1 MLYKPGKER
10 KKGLGGNRES
20 WKRGG
25 ERKNTDG
32 CSCSLGDQLESEST
46 GFHRL

>member
-25 ERKNTDG
+25 ERKT
-32 CSCSLGDQLESEST
+32 Q
-46 GFHRL
+46 